1 MSGFSLAPAR
11 GASGS
16 SRGAYASQALVETRP
31 YGTPRPRP
39 AITRRRSEFAE
50 RVDAVLWPLFV
61 CAALQLPDRGGSPL
75 SHMGLRAWVIFAAPI
90 GVAEVEL
97 PLIWAAERRRS
108 AHKRFAFSAFKRALC
123 VAASRVHPSAPAA
136 DALCLILEGALAEAP
151 RRLPDAFESDKRA
164 CASVAAAFAPALAK
178 VFAFYAGPPSRYE
191 RESLSRHA
199 PRADVD
205 RMQQSLSYGGWTAF
219 CATFSLRLGPD
230 ALAAIFVDASQVA
243 AADDLGGLNF
253 EEFLDAVV
261 SAALASSHV
270 PDSTAPRRLLA
281 GLRGMRDGLDAAVP
295 RAANAGHERRHGGS
309 MAGGR
314 SVSSNYHLLIEA
326 TKEFQAITD
335 AFWAAARRAD
345 PRTKTSAALT
355 FAAAAPRSTQKDRI
369 RQSHELHDLMNEV
382 SSARGIDRL

>member
-1 MSGFSLAPAR
+1 MWQR
-11 GASGS
+11 D
-16 SRGAYASQALVETRP
+16 
-31 YGTPRPRP
+31 
-39 AITRRRSEFAE
+39 
-50 RVDAVLWPLFV
+50 RVF
-61 CAALQLPDRGGSPL
+61 PDRGG
-75 SHMGLRAWVIFAAPI
+75 RCRT
-90 GVAEVEL
+90 L
-97 PLIWAAERRRS
+97 PRR
-108 AHKRFAFSAFKRALC
+108 RALC